1 MALTGH
7 GNRSDLLIA
16 AASASAQLCAAEDSN
31 RKVFFI
37 ENLDGSN
44 PIYLGDSDVTTS
56 SFQVK
61 VAAGGS
67 HTDKTTR
74 AAWYVIAGGAVNIC
88 GYTGT

>member
-7 GNRSDLLIA
+7 GNRSDLLIT

-37 ENLDGSN
+37 QNNDASN
-44 PIYLGDSDVTTS
+44 PMYLGPSGVTTS
-56 SFQVK
+56 AYQVK

-74 AAWYVIAGGAVNIC
+74 AAWYVIAGGAISIS